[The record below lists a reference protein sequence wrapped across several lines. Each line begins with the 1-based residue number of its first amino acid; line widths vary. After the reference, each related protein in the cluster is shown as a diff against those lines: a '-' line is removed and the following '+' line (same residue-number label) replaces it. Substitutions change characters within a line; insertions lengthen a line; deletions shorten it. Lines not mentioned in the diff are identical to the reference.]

1 MLLRTLVF
9 LLPLCLQAADLVPQV
24 RALIAQGNIKGGQ
37 NLIEQVREKTGDT
50 PEVAE
55 AISWLGRGSLA
66 ANDHDLAEL
75 YAQEV
80 FKVTA
85 KALKTRKLDD
95 EPRLPIALGAAIEV
109 NGQVLA
115 RRGERAEAVAFL
127 RTQLTAYA
135 ATSIVTRIQ
144 KNINLLTLEGKPAP
158 LLRVARFVGPKPPQ
172 PLAALRGK
180 PVLLFFW
187 AHWCPDCKQQAAILT
202 KLKETYKDLVILGPT
217 KHYGYVAAGEE
228 ASPEAET
235 KYIEQIRHEYYAE
248 VPMTIPLSEANFKA
262 YGASTTPTLVLMDR
276 RGIIRLYHPGR
287 MTYDELAPKI
297 AEAVAQKAPA
307 VPSTH

>member
-1 MLLRTLVF
+1 MLLRTLVL

-66 ANDHDLAEL
+66 ANNHDLAEL

-80 FKVTA
+80 LKVSA

-109 NGQVLA
+109 KGQVLA

-127 RTQLTAYA
+127 RTQLTTYA

-235 KYIEQIRHEYYAE
+235 KYIEQIRQEYYAE

-287 MTYDELAPKI
+287 MTYEELAPKI
-297 AEAVAQKAPA
+297 AEAARIARAVA
-307 VPSTH
+307 STR